1 MFKAETTIRVRYAET
16 DQMGYVYYGNYAAYF
31 ETARVEALRGLGLT
45 YRKLEE
51 EGILMPVLEFKC
63 KYFRPALYDDLL
75 TIRTVIP
82 ERPRMRIRFSYETL
96 NEKGELLNAGET
108 TLAFLDKNTGRPTHC
123 PPSLNL
129 VLKPFFDEA

>member
-63 KYFRPALYDDLL
+63 KYIRPALYDDLL

-82 ERPRMRIRFSYETL
+82 EKPGMRIRFNYETL
-96 NEKGELLNAGET
+96 NENEELLNTGET
-108 TLAFLDKNTGRPTHC
+108 TLVFVDKTTGRPTQC
-123 PPSLNL
+123 PRTLDF